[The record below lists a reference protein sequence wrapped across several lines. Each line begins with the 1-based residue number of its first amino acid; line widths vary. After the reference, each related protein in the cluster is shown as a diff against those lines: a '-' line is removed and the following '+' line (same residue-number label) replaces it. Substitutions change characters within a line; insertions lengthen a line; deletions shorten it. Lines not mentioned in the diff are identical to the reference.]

1 MRGLGIGSAGQR
13 LQLPHTE
20 FLYPAAPTLTP
31 RPLELA
37 HQVPSDIACRSLLP
51 PPCIAGHG
59 GVEGRTCAQLTAS
72 TGRALSHP
80 TVVTP
85 PLGDRLQPHHYP
97 EYHPV
102 WAWVLREDTGRPR
115 SGLSGGDLAAEL
127 VALSCLCSPL
137 PSHQ

>member
-1 MRGLGIGSAGQR
+1 MTSPAGLCFHLHVLWAAVAWKAG
-13 LQLPHTE
+13 P
-20 FLYPAAPTLTP
+20 
-31 RPLELA
+31 
-37 HQVPSDIACRSLLP
+37 VP
-51 PPCIAGHG
+51 
-59 GVEGRTCAQLTAS
+59 QLTAA

-102 WAWVLREDTGRPR
+102 WAWVLREDTGHPR